1 MGQCQ
6 MQQFLVLELI
16 LDLRAK
22 CLTVLF
28 ELVVHQRSLFNFY
41 HPFGGHSLEPQQQ
54 IGLFEFRIDR
64 TKDFFNGKRDAI
76 NLDYF
81 DL

>member
-6 MQQFLVLELI
+6 MQQFLVLKLI

-22 CLTVLF
+22 HLTVLF
-28 ELVVHQRSLFNFY
+28 ELVVHQRSLFNFLS
-41 HPFGGHSLEPQQQ
+41 SLQRLFLQTLYT
-54 IGLFEFRIDR
+54 IGLFKFRVDR